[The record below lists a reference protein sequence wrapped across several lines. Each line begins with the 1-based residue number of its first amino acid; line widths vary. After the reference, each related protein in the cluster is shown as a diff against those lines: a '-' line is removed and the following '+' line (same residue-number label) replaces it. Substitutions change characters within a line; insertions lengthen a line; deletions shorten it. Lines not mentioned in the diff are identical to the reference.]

1 MDKDIHYYCVCVLAK
16 AAGFSEA
23 DALTIG
29 YASQYVDD
37 STESEPIQVGV
48 FGNYGGVPAN
58 PHLWVIGRG
67 NACRKIRP

>member
-1 MDKDIHYYCVCVLAK
+1 MKKKLYSSPVVK
-16 AAGFSEA
+16 
-23 DALTIG
+23 
-29 YASQYVDD
+29 
-37 STESEPIQVGV
+37 SEPIQVGV